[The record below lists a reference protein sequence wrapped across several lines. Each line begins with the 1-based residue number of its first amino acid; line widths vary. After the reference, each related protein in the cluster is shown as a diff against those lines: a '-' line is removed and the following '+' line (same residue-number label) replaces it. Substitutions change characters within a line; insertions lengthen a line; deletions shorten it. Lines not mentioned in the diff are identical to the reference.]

1 MTCPWCH
8 TIHPL
13 HGLGPNFSLWIWVC
27 TTSIN
32 QIIQE
37 FLPSW
42 HGQSSYLWP
51 RTLWLLPSLG
61 NYGLVGWKVRYW
73 QKAWNVEV
81 ITEWNEWVIR
91 NQGGLLFIGV
101 ILIIDFNFFKTL
113 TSPPGTTMLISLFFI
128 LLLRPWK
135 ASSWEQAR
143 LIHDCVSGAWNGSGM
158 WQMVSKYLSN
168 VWMNR
173 RGGRR
178 LVAAYHSWCFG
189 LILLGNLSG
198 NYLRKLFPYKQGVVE
213 KGAAIWSSVENFL
226 LKSKSYNQ

>member
-113 TSPPGTTMLISLFFI
+113 TSPPGTIMLISSFFYSPSPPMEGM
-128 LLLRPWK
+128 LRESRPVSFTTVSLVPEMVLACGRWSVSICQMCGWTEEEGGDLWLHTIPGALDSFFWK
-135 ASSWEQAR
+135 
-143 LIHDCVSGAWNGSGM
+143 I
-158 WQMVSKYLSN
+158 
-168 VWMNR
+168 
-173 RGGRR
+173 
-178 LVAAYHSWCFG
+178 
-189 LILLGNLSG
+189 
-198 NYLRKLFPYKQGVVE
+198 
-213 KGAAIWSSVENFL
+213 FL
-226 LKSKSYNQ
+226 EIT